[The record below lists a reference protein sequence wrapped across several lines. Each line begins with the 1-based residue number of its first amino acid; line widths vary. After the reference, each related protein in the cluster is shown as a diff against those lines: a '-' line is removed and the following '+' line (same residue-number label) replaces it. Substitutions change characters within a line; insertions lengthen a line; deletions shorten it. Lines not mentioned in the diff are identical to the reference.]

1 MPSKKR
7 KGTTNTVGC
16 SSTTICT
23 SDPKRKKLELE
34 DEAKTSNKTQQDTRR
49 SKGRSKPDDKRIRVS
64 QRTSSASSVSSPQL
78 KKKKPERKGK
88 LDTEDKKQS
97 VAETKILP
105 SPSSQS
111 SGKAK
116 KLEPARMKHTKR
128 YTKQSD
134 LEFNE
139 SKKRKSRG
147 QDDFT
152 DQRKSIQRNKS
163 RKKKKNLKRKSK
175 VKQSTSGETNL
186 RSVGRAVEEVRSA
199 EEAEHVSSDEDSGS
213 FTNEGRSF
221 SHNLKSISCST
232 DLQAW
237 PEVPSIAHFCS
248 LFRQAF
254 DLLEFDIQELE
265 ESLLLMGTEDDTTQ
279 LVLRLVIKLLVGCSR
294 TFTRNITED
303 VSNHGT
309 KCHGSPRTVLAF
321 GDTRMAYFP
330 VTRRTWHFNIIKWF
344 CKLCSFFYG
353 YLCAYL
359 NDCHTWH

>member
-16 SSTTICT
+16 SSNTICT

-34 DEAKTSNKTQQDTRR
+34 DEAISNKTQQDTRR
-49 SKGRSKPDDKRIRVS
+49 SKGRTKPDDKRIRVS
-64 QRTSSASSVSSPQL
+64 QRTSSASSVSSPQM
-78 KKKKPERKGK
+78 KKKKPGRKGKSK

-111 SGKAK
+111 SIKAK
-116 KLEPARMKHTKR
+116 KLEPARMKHSKR
-128 YTKQSD
+128 YTKQSN

-147 QDDFT
+147 QDDLT

-175 VKQSTSGETNL
+175 VKQSSSGETNL
-186 RSVGRAVEEVRSA
+186 SSVGRAVEEGRSA

-221 SHNLKSISCST
+221 SQNLKPTSCST

-309 KCHGSPRTVLAF
+309 KCHGSPRTVLE
-321 GDTRMAYFP
+321 T
-330 VTRRTWHFNIIKWF
+330 
-344 CKLCSFFYG
+344 
-353 YLCAYL
+353 
-359 NDCHTWH
+359 